1 MRRYHLLLLAS
12 LLSFGLSSCVKEE
25 SASNVAPTIVGVKD
39 IQCIVNTV
47 VDCLDGVAALDKE
60 DGDITPN
67 MVITISPKVEV
78 IDGYATFTESGEYAI
93 VYEIEDSQGRTSTKS
108 SYVNVMSRE
117 EFASFSLP
125 SGFFYETHG
134 AAIMEQ
140 CGMVNGRFVIKAH
153 DHEVAEDI
161 KVNHIFKL
169 KTNTE
174 YTFQYDIDAACAGKI
189 SVLADSFPCAELQIS
204 QGYNK
209 CSFKHIVLDNEED
222 TRNVEISL
230 CFGSIDGDIDLA
242 ITNLETQFPQQE
254 GAIVDL
260 SDGFS
265 FLGRVIRR
273 IENGIEGNCW
283 SDIEGN
289 EAILEITKSGNNI
302 WEGGMFIQTG
312 IELQDGVTYTISFD
326 IEADVDHPYEV
337 IIQRGQWDEYKFNT
351 IVSPSGHVEK
361 TIHVDGASKGALW
374 LFVQSGNQ
382 NNRIVMSHLKVEE
395 HLGPVG
401 KNSYVI
407 EDYHESHSSG
417 YNCAFSS
424 TLGDFHYQ
432 IDRFGYNDYDQK
444 VASPTFHI
452 VGSSGNYVLS
462 FAAKATAPIEVV
474 VAAPVAGGWDP
485 TILWTRVNLSE
496 KLTNYTFFFNGNG
509 TDRDY
514 TIVWQFGSGNNQKYE
529 HVEIDISQVS
539 ISLRNIELDGEYE
552 RQ

>member
-1 MRRYHLLLLAS
+1 MRRYHLLLLTS
-12 LLSFGLSSCVKEE
+12 LLSLGLSSCAKEE
-25 SASNVAPTIVGVKD
+25 SVSNVAPTIVGVKD

-47 VDCLDGVAALDKE
+47 VDCLEGVAALDKE

-93 VYEIEDSQGRTSTKS
+93 VYEIEDSQGRTSMKS

-134 AAIMEQ
+134 EASMEQ

-161 KVNHIFKL
+161 KVNRIFKL

-189 SVLADSFPCAELQIS
+189 SVLADRFPCAELQIS

-260 SDGFS
+260 TDGFS

-302 WEGGMFIQTG
+302 WEGGMFIQSG

-326 IEADVDHPYEV
+326 IEADEDHPYEV

-529 HVEIDISQVS
+529 HVEIDVSQVS